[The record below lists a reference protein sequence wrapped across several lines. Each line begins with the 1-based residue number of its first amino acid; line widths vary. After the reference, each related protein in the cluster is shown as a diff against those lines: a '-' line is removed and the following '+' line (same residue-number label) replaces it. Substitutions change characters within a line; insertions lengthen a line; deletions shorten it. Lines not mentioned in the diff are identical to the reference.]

1 MNIKECEKLLLPFHR
16 TVLCHYRVSP
26 DLYCLEEDDM
36 GGCLKTIHDGESEAG
51 HDQPA
56 RPWFQVRFG
65 FRRLKDGRVCV
76 VAFGPDVEKLPDQDR
91 LIWRGHLIENPQF
104 TESDPAFERW
114 ATRNLNGSWDVEDG
128 PKRRIEK
135 SVELI
140 RALTHVSL
148 GSPLLLFPGNPLIN
162 YPVAEN
168 TDAYAKAHLELY
180 RLLIDGLNP
189 EALRQIAVH
198 LKIALSNSGKTM
210 NSLKKILPQT
220 LRPTVY
226 KPLKKCYDER
236 QKNHGS
242 PDRPV
247 RASTAFDEFH
257 KDLEKI
263 AAGLEEL
270 IKWLENTLGADAK
283 ACLKRENAMSVL
295 FPKFI
300 GPPRPESKLVD
311 LQQARSKIVRDVE
324 FGETENHSEAIVLH
338 FTDGSSMAIQVGSNA
353 GDLAT
358 DFEGLRVEDFETDLM
373 VFWAP
378 TVKIAQSENA

>member
-51 HDQPA
+51 HDQPS

-76 VAFGPDVEKLPDQDR
+76 AAFGPDVEKLPDQDR
-91 LIWRGHLIENPQF
+91 LIWHGHLIENPQF

-114 ATRNLNGSWDVEDG
+114 AERYLNGSWGVEDG
-128 PKRRIEK
+128 PKSQTEQLVR
-135 SVELI
+135 LI
-140 RALTHVSL
+140 RALTRFKL
-148 GSPLLLFPGNPLIN
+148 GIPLLRFHGNPLVN

-180 RLLIDGLNP
+180 RLLVDGLDKD
-189 EALRQIAVH
+189 ALKDLAVR
-198 LKIALSNSGKTM
+198 LKSTLKDPARTM
-210 NSLKKILPQT
+210 SSLKEILPSA
-220 LRPTVY
+220 LIP
-226 KPLKKCYDER
+226 KIHMPLKKCYDER
-236 QKNHGS
+236 QKNHGV
-242 PDRPV
+242 PDRP
-247 RASTAFDEFH
+247 ASSFPAFDEFH

-263 AAGLEEL
+263 AAGLAEL
-270 IKWLENTLGADAK
+270 IKWLESTLGADAK
-283 ACLKRENAMSVL
+283 ACLKRENAMSV

-300 GPPRPESKLVD
+300 GPPRPDSKLAD
-311 LQQARSKIVRDVE
+311 LQQARSKTVRDVE

-338 FTDGSSMAIQVGSNA
+338 FTDGSSIAIQVGSNA

-358 DFEGLRVEDFETDLM
+358 DFEGLRTEDFETDLM